1 MGRSAKENKQTIHLG
16 IFDTRI
22 MFPVM
27 FYTKS
32 HGIKTLNVLTINCKS
47 FNYNNL
53 IKFIYIREKRQA
65 TRSDAFLKS
74 FKCEGLNLS
83 YNIYIYIYIRISNTP
98 AYAPQGT
105 QYDSCREAKLLL
117 LCRQM
122 LVVCWKY
129 RTEDITVGYVAVYC
143 FARLDLRM
151 RISHCIQF
159 LFVNRGSMSDGR
171 N

>member
-1 MGRSAKENKQTIHLG
+1 LGRSAKENKQTIHLG

-83 YNIYIYIYIRISNTP
+83 YNIYIYVYQILQLMP
-98 AYAPQGT
+98 H
-105 QYDSCREAKLLL
+105 REHNMIPVE
-117 LCRQM
+117 RQNFYYS
-122 LVVCWKY
+122 VGKCW
-129 RTEDITVGYVAVYC
+129 
-143 FARLDLRM
+143 
-151 RISHCIQF
+151 
-159 LFVNRGSMSDGR
+159 LFVGSIVLR
-171 N
+171 T